1 MSDKVGV
8 QDKIDKLLYDMSAVI
23 SLLHIVQEGMSTG
36 HTDTEE
42 SAKAVYAVYCLM
54 DGIRNEINN
63 VAEEMNK
70 GIKLISVEDYLENIR
85 KRMNLLIDN

>member
-1 MSDKVGV
+1 MNGFVTESMRRIVTAHGIINSITMSNKVGV

-54 DGIRNEINN
+54 DGIRNELNN
-63 VAEEMNK
+63 VAEEMDK
-70 GIKLISVEDYLENIR
+70 
-85 KRMNLLIDN
+85 

>member
-23 SLLHIVQEGMSTG
+23 SLLHIIQEGMSTG

-42 SAKAVYAVYCLM
+42 SAKAVYAVYCVI
-54 DGIRNEINN
+54 DNIRDDLNK
-63 VAEEMNK
+63 VAEELDK
-70 GIKLISVEDYLENIR
+70 
-85 KRMNLLIDN
+85 